1 MKRDMDLVREMLN
14 EVEKVDTYGTQI
26 YLKIEGYSKKQ
37 IDYHI
42 LLLSDADLIKTDPL
56 RDTERTRRP
65 VRLTWEGHEFVEAAR
80 DDTRWNQ
87 AKEMM
92 KGTGGFVFE
101 IAKSLLIDLAKEQIK
116 TSLQ

>member
-1 MKRDMDLVREMLN
+1 MKRDMDLVREMLC
-14 EVEKVDTYGTQI
+14 EVEKTDTFGTQI
-26 YLKIEGYSKKQ
+26 HLKFDGYSPEE

-42 LLLSDADLIKTDPL
+42 LLLSDADLIKTDPP
-56 RDTERTRRP
+56 RDIERKRRP

-80 DDTRWNQ
+80 DDARWNQ

-92 KGTGGFVFE
+92 KGTGGFVVE

-116 TSLQ
+116 TGLQ